1 MFNKIPQKEMLEF
14 NRVLGL
20 LLSAKLSFI
29 SSLELMAPKI
39 ENIQLKKIV
48 SEINKE
54 IKNGQPIS
62 KCFAKYKDLFPDSYI
77 ANLKIGEETGD
88 IGTLLNEYNIFNE
101 KITNLKKKILQA
113 IRYPLMV
120 LITALGAI
128 IFMIFFLIPSFE
140 NIFHNTNDNL
150 PFITKWI
157 ILFSSFIIKYYL
169 YIIATII
176 AGVAAIKYSWA
187 SNKEFYYKLLLK
199 LPLVTKLYRTNILA
213 RFTQSMATLL
223 KNRLPL
229 IDSLSISKNI
239 TSNPLF
245 RKEIE
250 VIIKRINK
258 GETFSKSIKSEF
270 LDFTFYKLLSVGEA
284 SAELDNSFAL
294 LSDYY
299 TKEFD
304 YRIES
309 VNSLIEPI
317 LIIFVGSIVGV
328 ILISLY
334 MPMFDIINNVGF

>member
-1 MFNKIPQKEMLEF
+1 MFNNIPQKEILEF

-29 SSLELMAPKI
+29 ASLELMAPKI
-39 ENIQLKKIV
+39 ENVKLKNV
-48 SEINKE
+48 LLDINKN
-54 IKNGQPIS
+54 IKNGQSIS
-62 KCFAKYKDLFPDSYI
+62 KSFAKHKELFSDSYI

-88 IGTLLNEYNIFNE
+88 VGTLLNEYNKFNE
-101 KITNLKKKILQA
+101 KIASLKKKILQA
-113 IRYPLMV
+113 VRYPLMV

-140 NIFHNTNDNL
+140 NIFHNSNDNL

-157 ILFSSFIIKYYL
+157 ILFSSFIINNYL
-169 YIIATII
+169 YLLTII
-176 AGVAAIKYSWA
+176 LVALMAIKFSWS
-187 SNKEFYYKLLLK
+187 SNKEFYFKLLLR
-199 LPLVTKLYRTNILA
+199 LPLVANLYRTNILA

-229 IDSLSISKNI
+229 IDSLTISKSI
-239 TSNPLF
+239 TSNSLF
-245 RKEIE
+245 RKEIDI
-250 VIIKRINK
+250 IIKRINK
-258 GETFSKSIKSEF
+258 GESFSKNIKSEF

-304 YRIES
+304 YRIENI
-309 VNSLIEPI
+309 NSLIEPV

-328 ILISLY
+328 ILVSLY